1 MSEKT
6 PLKRHILKTI
16 TWRMIGT
23 IDTIFLGWIITGNLK
38 TGMTIG
44 GIEVVTKMIL
54 YYLHERFWYKYIRL
68 GRKN

>member
-1 MSEKT
+1 MSPDK
-6 PLKRHILKTI
+6 KRHILKTL

>member
-1 MSEKT
+1 MSDDK
-6 PLKRHILKTI
+6 LRHILKTL

>member
-1 MSEKT
+1 MSNDK
-6 PLKRHILKTI
+6 LRHILKTL

-23 IDTIFLGWIITGNLK
+23 IDTIILGWIITGNLK

-44 GIEVVTKMIL
+44 GVEVVTKMIL

>member
-1 MSEKT
+1 MSDDK
-6 PLKRHILKTI
+6 LRHILKTL

-23 IDTIFLGWIITGNLK
+23 IDTIILGWIITGNLK

-44 GIEVVTKMIL
+44 GVEVVTKMIL

>member
-1 MSEKT
+1 MSDDK
-6 PLKRHILKTI
+6 LRHILKTL

-23 IDTIFLGWIITGNLK
+23 IDTIILGWIITGNLK